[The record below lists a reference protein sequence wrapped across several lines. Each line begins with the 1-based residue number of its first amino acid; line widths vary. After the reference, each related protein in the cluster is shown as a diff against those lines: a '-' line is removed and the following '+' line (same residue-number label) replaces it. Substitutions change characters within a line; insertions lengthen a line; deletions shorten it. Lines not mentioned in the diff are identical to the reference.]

1 VDSEQFN
8 TLSSLE
14 SVVEDFRDDTSSERH
29 DVVPQ
34 HDYDQESHK
43 LARQL
48 RVSEARIMTTTRCFY
63 NTHALV
69 VDYCWEASVAHGSSD
84 EGFSMEEFHTLRE
97 RVSMMRTDYQK
108 LLNNRDYLL
117 RIGEMYHEALRE
129 QELEV
134 ERLTQELES
143 TRGLFKGTQIT
154 LQESES
160 ILEEL
165 LQEIL

>member
-1 VDSEQFN
+1 MDRPSGTINNKNFN

-14 SVVEDFRDDTSSERH
+14 SVVEDFCDDTSSERH

-69 VDYCWEASVAHGSSD
+69 VDYC
-84 EGFSMEEFHTLRE
+84 
-97 RVSMMRTDYQK
+97 
-108 LLNNRDYLL
+108 
-117 RIGEMYHEALRE
+117 
-129 QELEV
+129 
-134 ERLTQELES
+134 
-143 TRGLFKGTQIT
+143 
-154 LQESES
+154 
-160 ILEEL
+160 
-165 LQEIL
+165 